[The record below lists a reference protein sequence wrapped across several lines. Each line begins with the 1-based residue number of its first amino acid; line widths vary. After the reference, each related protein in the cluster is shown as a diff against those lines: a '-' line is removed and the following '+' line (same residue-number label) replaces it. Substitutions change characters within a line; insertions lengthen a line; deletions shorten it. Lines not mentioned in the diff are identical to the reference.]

1 MTENLILTE
10 AFRSRVRAALAAVNA
25 PTISV
30 PLTDPPRTAAALTH
44 ALAAWTGAL
53 SERARRRAEVLAD
66 LGSLSDVAFAADAE
80 TAAWLRR

>member
-10 AFRSRVRAALAAVNA
+10 AFRSRVRAALAAADA

-30 PLTDPPRTAAALTH
+30 PLTDPPRTAAALTR
-44 ALAAWTGAL
+44 ALAAWNGTL

-66 LGSLSDVAFAADAE
+66 LSLLSDVAFAVDAG